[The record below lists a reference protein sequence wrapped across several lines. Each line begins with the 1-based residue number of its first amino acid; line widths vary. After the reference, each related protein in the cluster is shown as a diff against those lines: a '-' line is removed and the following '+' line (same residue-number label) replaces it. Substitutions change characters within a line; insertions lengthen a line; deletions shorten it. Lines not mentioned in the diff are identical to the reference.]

1 MNSAHCVS
9 TPNKGY
15 YLEEEILN
23 KKEYKTRFNSDL
35 ITIMIGKTKSDI
47 IIRSSYYELKIEQEN
62 LSILTKIKFTS
73 LDESYEFMENIFN
86 ENQFKII
93 EKTPNVIKL
102 KIAIIEDIKDMVKEI
117 ELCLVENFENK
128 NILIKDLFDKYIN
141 IEKKL
146 MK

>member
-73 LDESYEFMENIFN
+73 
-86 ENQFKII
+86 
-93 EKTPNVIKL
+93 
-102 KIAIIEDIKDMVKEI
+102 
-117 ELCLVENFENK
+117 
-128 NILIKDLFDKYIN
+128 
-141 IEKKL
+141 
-146 MK
+146 